1 MTYPMMSYIPL
12 KFAYLCPN
20 CNCVGNCA
28 AQCPA
33 CASAALMSLASVL
46 DRDLE
51 RDEASESACRLP
63 YAFPIPVAAA
73 GCAADGELTGMVA

>member
-46 DRDLE
+46 DRDEGL
-51 RDEASESACRLP
+51 ESARGLA
-63 YAFPIPVAAA
+63 YAFPIPAVAA
-73 GCAADGELTGMVA
+73 GCAADGELAGMVA

>member
-46 DRDLE
+46 DRDQ
-51 RDEASESACRLP
+51 ASESRPHGLT
-63 YAFPIPVAAA
+63 YAFPIPAMAA
-73 GCAADGELTGMVA
+73 GCAADGELAGMVA

>member
-1 MTYPMMSYIPL
+1 MMSYIPL

-46 DRDLE
+46 DRD
-51 RDEASESACRLP
+51 EASESARGLT
-63 YAFPIPVAAA
+63 YAFRIPAMAA
-73 GCAADGELTGMVA
+73 GCAADGELAGMVA